1 MTKRSTLYERLASLE
16 KVLYLPARSRKAI
29 VSCRPSVMDGSQG
42 SGASEMCSMNVF
54 LFVLFSAFSEF
65 VDRQHQVESF
75 VRHLCASY
83 FRSFHFEV
91 RPRRSLI
98 SSLRGE
104 SFPSM
109 HYAELS
115 ESLFSLYVFHLRF
128 YVIIQ
133 SAETF
138 DELIV

>member
-1 MTKRSTLYERLASLE
+1 
-16 KVLYLPARSRKAI
+16 
-29 VSCRPSVMDGSQG
+29 
-42 SGASEMCSMNVF
+42 
-54 LFVLFSAFSEF
+54 
-65 VDRQHQVESF
+65 
-75 VRHLCASY
+75 
-83 FRSFHFEV
+83 
-91 RPRRSLI
+91 LI